1 MNRPGTRLS
10 ACVLWALCWC
20 GCGRAPEP
28 ATVTAE
34 SAVGARPG
42 GRIVFPPD
50 SPKLAQIR
58 TAAVATRHVPED
70 EIVAPGKI
78 AINPNRLSRVV
89 LPVPGRIVA
98 VEVRLGDAVVQD
110 QPLFRVESPEA
121 EAALSDC
128 LRSDA
133 GQTQVRAALAKARA
147 DLERITELYQ
157 HGAVA
162 KKDLIDA
169 EAEVAHTEA
178 ALREAEAGSQQARR
192 RLSILGLKPCKL
204 GQQVVVRAPIAGKVL
219 EMNVVPGE
227 YRNDTSDPL
236 VTIADLST
244 VWVSAQVPESSI
256 RWIHQGE
263 RVQIELAAYPGEV
276 FQGRV
281 LRMADTVDA
290 QTRAVEVQTELDNR
304 SGRFR
309 PEMFAKI
316 RHSHGTRALPV
327 VPSGALLR
335 AGGRAWVFVERA
347 AGEFE
352 RVAVETGEPLNGVI
366 PILSGVET
374 GARVVV
380 EGAILLQANG
390 GRV

>member
-1 MNRPGTRLS
+1 MNRPATRLS
-10 ACVLWALCWC
+10 ACVLAALCFS
-20 GCGRAPEP
+20 GCGRAPETVP
-28 ATVTAE
+28 VTAA
-34 SAVGARPG
+34 SAFAAPSSN
-42 GRIVFPPD
+42 RIVFPPD
-50 SPKLAQIR
+50 SPKLAQIH
-58 TAAVATRHVPED
+58 TAPVETREIPED

-89 LPVPGRIVA
+89 PPVPGRIAA
-98 VEVRLGDAVVQD
+98 VEVRLGDAVVQG
-110 QPLFRVESPEA
+110 QPLFRIESPEV

-133 GQTQVRAALAKARA
+133 GQAQVRAALVKARA
-147 DLERITELYQ
+147 DLERIKELYQ

-162 KKDLIDA
+162 KKDLLDA
-169 EAEVAHTEA
+169 EAEVTHSEA
-178 ALREAEAGSQQARR
+178 ALRESEAGSRQARR
-192 RLSILGLKPCKL
+192 RLSILGLKACEF

-219 EMNVVPGE
+219 ELNVVPGE

-236 VTIADLST
+236 VTVADLST

-263 RVQIELAAYPGEV
+263 RVQIDLAAYPGEV

-281 LRMADTVDA
+281 MRIADTVDA
-290 QTRAVEVQTELDNR
+290 ATRAIEVLTELDNR

-316 RHSHGTRALPV
+316 RHSHGTRSLPV

-352 RVAVETGEPLNGVI
+352 RVAVETGEPLDGVI
-366 PILSGVET
+366 PIRSGLEP

-390 GRV
+390 GAA